1 MIVIHTGPA
10 VRFIYASLSNSFI
23 ICSVE
28 RVYSSY
34 LKIKNL
40 ENDQPWNYVWNYNNS
55 DMQDKV
61 QYFYPCVCVC
71 VDRSV
76 Y

>member
-1 MIVIHTGPA
+1 M
-10 VRFIYASLSNSFI
+10 SLFQLPQN
-23 ICSVE
+23 
-28 RVYSSY
+28 
-34 LKIKNL
+34 KNL

>member
-1 MIVIHTGPA
+1 M
-10 VRFIYASLSNSFI
+10 SLFQLPQN
-23 ICSVE
+23 
-28 RVYSSY
+28 
-34 LKIKNL
+34 KNL

-71 VDRSV
+71 VWIDLSIR
-76 Y
+76 YYNNTMLLWTIIIILM